1 MPRRQQLFEEA
12 GGQRLPLGGLNGYAG
27 VRGKQGKK
35 KDKFQG
41 TTPKKKHR
49 TQLFA
54 TSLEAAIALAQLRED
69 LELGMLEQR
78 SLPKAKSPKTTAASK
93 KKEVGVYLGELLR
106 HSSGRM
112 SQLWHV
118 YCCRSSR
125 RLPQWR
131 AVCRWRMRMCWRR
144 YRTRCARAPAYM
156 CVLEAC
162 AR

>member
-12 GGQRLPLGGLNGYAG
+12 GGQRLPLGGVNRYAG
-27 VRGKQGKK
+27 VRSKQGKK

-69 LELGMLEQR
+69 LELGMLEER
-78 SLPKAKSPKTTAASK
+78 SLLKAKSPKTTAASK

-106 HSSGRM
+106 QQQADVPTVACLLL
-112 SQLWHV
+112 SQ
-118 YCCRSSR
+118 
-125 RLPQWR
+125 QQ
-131 AVCRWRMRMCWRR
+131 AADAA
-144 YRTRCARAPAYM
+144 ARGVPVAMAD
-156 CVLEAC
+156 VLA
-162 AR
+162 